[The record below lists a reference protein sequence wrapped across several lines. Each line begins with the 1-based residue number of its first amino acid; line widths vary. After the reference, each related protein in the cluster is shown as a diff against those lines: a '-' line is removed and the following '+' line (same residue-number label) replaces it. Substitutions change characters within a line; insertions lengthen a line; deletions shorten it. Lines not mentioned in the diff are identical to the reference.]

1 MNVIT
6 RQLTKEILLA
16 ASFAMVSLLALFSFF
31 DVVGQSSRI
40 GTRYDIGVALQ
51 FALMN
56 LPRRFYQVMPIV
68 ALLSGIY
75 TLSRWASESQFVV
88 LRVSGLSALRL
99 AKMLLVPAA
108 VMMVFTYAVG
118 EWVAPYTDRVYTDMK
133 SVNIYNSSFK
143 RIRGYDSGVWVKDIV
158 KDSVGKPRLVRF
170 VNVES
175 LLVGEDMKTGGWRV
189 FEFSEPDGAL
199 KRIIHAKSGVYVPG
213 RGWHLIDARVESL
226 PKIDRSE
233 ALMLEKASIRQ
244 NGDMMLESD
253 MKPEILEVL
262 TVKPTAMGISELR
275 DYIAHL
281 KDMHQTSERYEV
293 EFWNHLF
300 YPLVVLVMLAMAM
313 PFAYLNTRSGGMSV
327 KVFIGLV
334 IGILFYGFDNA
345 FSFAGAAGFLPAP
358 AVPLVP
364 IIIMAIA
371 TSMTLWHV
379 ERR

>member
-99 AKMLLVPAA
+99 AKMLLVPAV
-108 VMMVFTYAVG
+108 VMMVLTYAVG

-143 RIRGYDSGVWVKDIV
+143 RIRGYDSGV
-158 KDSVGKPRLVRF
+158 
-170 VNVES
+170 
-175 LLVGEDMKTGGWRV
+175 
-189 FEFSEPDGAL
+189 
-199 KRIIHAKSGVYVPG
+199 
-213 RGWHLIDARVESL
+213 
-226 PKIDRSE
+226 
-233 ALMLEKASIRQ
+233 
-244 NGDMMLESD
+244 
-253 MKPEILEVL
+253 
-262 TVKPTAMGISELR
+262 
-275 DYIAHL
+275 
-281 KDMHQTSERYEV
+281 
-293 EFWNHLF
+293 
-300 YPLVVLVMLAMAM
+300 
-313 PFAYLNTRSGGMSV
+313 
-327 KVFIGLV
+327 
-334 IGILFYGFDNA
+334 
-345 FSFAGAAGFLPAP
+345 
-358 AVPLVP
+358 
-364 IIIMAIA
+364 
-371 TSMTLWHV
+371 
-379 ERR
+379 

>member
-1 MNVIT
+1 MKVIT

-16 ASFAMVSLLALFSFF
+16 AAFVAFSLLALFAFF
-31 DVVGQSSRI
+31 DVAGQSSRI
-40 GTRYDIGVALQ
+40 GTRYDIDMALQ
-51 FALMN
+51 FAFLN

-75 TLSRWASESQFVV
+75 TLSRWASESQFTV
-88 LRVSGLSALRL
+88 LRISGLSALRL
-99 AKMLLVPAA
+99 AKMLLVPAI
-108 VMMVFTYAVG
+108 VMMALTYAVG
-118 EWVAPYTDRVYTDMK
+118 EWVAPYTDRAYTDLRR
-133 SVNIYNSSFK
+133 VNVYNTNLK
-143 RIRGYDSGVWVKDIV
+143 RIHGFESGVWVKDIV
-158 KDSVGKPRLVRF
+158 KDAAGKSRLVRF

-199 KRIIHAKSGVYVPG
+199 ERIIHAKSGVHVPG
-213 RGWHLIDARVESL
+213 RGWHLIDAQVESF

-233 ALMLEKASIRQ
+233 APMIEKVSLRRGVDLMLES
-244 NGDMMLESD
+244 E

-262 TVKPTAMGISELR
+262 TVKPAAMGVSELH
-275 DYIAHL
+275 DYISHL
-281 KDMHQTSERYEV
+281 KEMHQTSERYEV

-300 YPLVVLVMLAMAM
+300 YPLVVLVMLAVAM
-313 PFAYLNTRSGGMSV
+313 PFAYLNVRSGGMSL
-327 KVFIGLV
+327 KVFVGLV

-345 FSFAGAAGFLPAP
+345 FSFAGVAGFLPAP

-364 IIIMAIA
+364 VIVMALA
-371 TSMTLWHV
+371 TGTTLWFV